1 MYCPPCLMCVP
12 TLPWRKWI
20 VKLPRVQQLILVYFH
35 KTFFRFQAQF
45 WHFLCRNTPEEHFG
59 IIPTTCEF
67 LCVITNH
74 ATDAVKTVVNTVNVN
89 FRKLKKNNVRNTN
102 KTSQFKQ
109 EVLELSSVGILQ
121 ECSIRITVSPSPDL
135 VSGISYLR
143 LCVYHRHLDSFKA
156 SWRQY
161 FFARPT
167 RHDSA
172 RSTFVTA

>member
-1 MYCPPCLMCVP
+1 ML
-12 TLPWRKWI
+12 
-20 VKLPRVQQLILVYFH
+20 
-35 KTFFRFQAQF
+35 
-45 WHFLCRNTPEEHFG
+45 HFG

-67 LCVITNH
+67 LYVITNH
-74 ATDAVKTVVNTVNVN
+74 ATDAIKTVVHTVNVN

-156 SWRQY
+156 S
-161 FFARPT
+161 
-167 RHDSA
+167 
-172 RSTFVTA
+172 